1 MEVTSRHRVPLVL
14 GIHFI
19 LFYFLQASKVFI
31 TGKQIAP
38 RTLGRGRRA
47 PLSTVLQGFLSLKDG
62 GYQHGVH
69 KRCGFLPLVLPSYL
83 YQSLFNRGLRGGN
96 VP

>member
-62 GYQHGVH
+62 G
-69 KRCGFLPLVLPSYL
+69 LPAWGPQKMWFSPIGLAQLPVSVLVQQGP
-83 YQSLFNRGLRGGN
+83 
-96 VP
+96 